1 MKSIKI
7 LHLYY
12 DLMNLSGED
21 GNMVAIRDYLDNQG
35 VKYEIDNLSIK
46 DKIDFNKYSLIYIGN
61 GSRESQEL
69 ARQDILKYKYQLKK
83 IFNDKLIIATGNSF
97 ELFGES
103 IDNKECLKL
112 LPFKTLYLKDYVVEE
127 KVIDNNDVIN
137 SPIIAFV
144 NRNSEAKI
152 KDNHF
157 INKDGI
163 NVGDFYGTYFL
174 GPLLIRNPYLL
185 NYFMEK
191 LFKKN
196 NMKITNDYKNVDI
209 LAYNEYI
216 KNYANKI

>member
-21 GNMVAIRDYLDNQG
+21 GNMVAIRDYLDNQS
-35 VKYEIDNLSIK
+35 VKYEIDELSIK

-69 ARQDILKYKYQLKK
+69 ARQDILKYQFQLKK
-83 IFNDKLIIATGNSF
+83 LFKDKLIIATGNSF

-103 IDNKECLKL
+103 IDNKECLSL

-127 KVIDNNDVIN
+127 KVIENNEVIN

-152 KDNHF
+152 KDHFF

-163 NVGDFYGTYFL
+163 HVNDFYGTYFL
-174 GPLLIRNPYLL
+174 GPLFIRNPYLL
-185 NYFMEK
+185 NRFMEK

-196 NMKITNDYKNVDI
+196 DLKIKNDYKNVDI

-216 KNYANKI
+216 KNYKNKN